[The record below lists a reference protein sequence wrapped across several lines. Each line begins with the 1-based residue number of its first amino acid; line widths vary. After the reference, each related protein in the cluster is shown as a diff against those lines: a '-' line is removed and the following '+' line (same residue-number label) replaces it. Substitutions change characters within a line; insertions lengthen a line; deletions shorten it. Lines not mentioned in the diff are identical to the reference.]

1 MELNATNVEVI
12 FGTIIGEA
20 NNGEIDLNGFRAFWN
35 FVKQELNA
43 TLGATDTELKP
54 VASACARWQS
64 SNRLFCSNCVCE
76 YRNSIITGTISQVE
90 STLERAKT
98 EAMNFYGTDLTPYIE
113 EFMAKVIV
121 KWQEEMQCNP
131 TTMIS
136 MSKTNEG
143 FENSDLLCDL
153 SVMPLITPGKVPKKK
168 GKP

>member
-1 MELNATNVEVI
+1 MSRFL
-12 FGTIIGEA
+12 
-20 NNGEIDLNGFRAFWN
+20 
-35 FVKQELNA
+35 
-43 TLGATDTELKP
+43 
-54 VASACARWQS
+54 
-64 SNRLFCSNCVCE
+64 
-76 YRNSIITGTISQVE
+76 ITGTISQVE

-113 EFMAKVIV
+113 EYEAKVLI
-121 KWQEEMQCNP
+121 KWQEQMQCDP

-136 MSKTNEG
+136 MSKTNGE